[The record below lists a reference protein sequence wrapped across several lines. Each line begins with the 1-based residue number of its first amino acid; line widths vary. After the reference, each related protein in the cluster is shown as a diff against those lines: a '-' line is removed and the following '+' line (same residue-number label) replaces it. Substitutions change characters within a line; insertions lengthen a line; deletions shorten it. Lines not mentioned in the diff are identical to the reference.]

1 MIFMRWRN
9 IEQSHCCRVD
19 TWDHLIVE
27 SFLNSCHSLH
37 YIFIDH
43 SPLFYD
49 AWKLKL
55 LIFQLKSTREKTLKW
70 KKGETDFIEDSQH
83 VSCELKHF
91 VFWNSLYLA
100 PAAAVPHMPRLST
113 LPSTFRMD
121 FSLNKWQKEFLT
133 IFYGANIEIY
143 GLSRSGTWSYFCVPR
158 SSAPKAHRM
167 HRIQANIQP
176 QQRVRYSFIY
186 SLSFF
191 FFYRYVFL
199 YTHCHLSSFASAKE
213 NVEKIWRKSILNLSH
228 CSSLVPKL
236 FEQKPNTSLLCI
248 LDSLFTSFFGQSK
261 ETKSHLRRQS
271 NKWWSPP
278 PHTMITQNILTL
290 LMSMLLLCPFSITF
304 FISGSLKKF
313 IGSFPFFLLFSH

>member
-1 MIFMRWRN
+1 MDCL
-9 IEQSHCCRVD
+9 EAGLEVTSECRVALLQKPTGCTEFKLIYNHSREFD
-19 TWDHLIVE
+19 TVL
-27 SFLNSCHSLH
+27 
-37 YIFIDH
+37 FI
-43 SPLFYD
+43 L
-49 AWKLKL
+49 
-55 LIFQLKSTREKTLKW
+55 
-70 KKGETDFIEDSQH
+70 
-83 VSCELKHF
+83 
-91 VFWNSLYLA
+91 
-100 PAAAVPHMPRLST
+100 
-113 LPSTFRMD
+113 
-121 FSLNKWQKEFLT
+121 
-133 IFYGANIEIY
+133 
-143 GLSRSGTWSYFCVPR
+143 
-158 SSAPKAHRM
+158 
-167 HRIQANIQP
+167 
-176 QQRVRYSFIY
+176 
-186 SLSFF
+186 LSFF